1 MDNTAIALGVELV
14 VGAVATFLAILL
26 WSRTRDVAWMFVVIG
41 TIVHYASVVFE
52 GLAILGALDLDAVV
66 VGGVSVGRVVLA
78 AAPMSFFV
86 VAFAIMLSRKI
97 L

>member
-14 VGAVATFLAILL
+14 VGAIATFLAILL
-26 WSRTRDVAWMFVVIG
+26 WSRTRDTAWMFVVIG

-52 GLAILGALDLDAVV
+52 GLAILGALDLDAVMV
-66 VGGVSVGRVVLA
+66 AELSVGRIVLA

>member
-14 VGAVATFLAILL
+14 VGAIATFLAILL
-26 WSRTRDVAWMFVVIG
+26 WSRTRDIAWMFVVIG

-52 GLAILGALDLDAVV
+52 GLAIVGVLDLDTVMVAE
-66 VGGVSVGRVVLA
+66 VSVGRVVLA
-78 AAPMSFFV
+78 AAPMTFFV

-97 L
+97 P